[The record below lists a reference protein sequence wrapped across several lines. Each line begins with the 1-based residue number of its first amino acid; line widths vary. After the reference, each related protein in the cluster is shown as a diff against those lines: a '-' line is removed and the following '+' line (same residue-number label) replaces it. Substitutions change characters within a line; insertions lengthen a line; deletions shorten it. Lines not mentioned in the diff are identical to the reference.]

1 MADICVGFEPIGI
14 RQQIGAG
21 DQFLGA
27 LPHLNGPPVVDFV
40 IQDYSAN
47 RYDYGTP
54 EGTVPMTKIGND
66 GGIFRFPEVTVVTEI
81 RAICG
86 AGSVLSIYVEE
97 RDGSSAVLVAS
108 GLSGVADRHVMAP
121 EGLPVLPSQQIRI
134 LETVS
139 GGPAIPKSLA
149 VYVVKRGRMP

>member
-1 MADICVGFEPIGI
+1 MDISIGFEPVGV

-27 LPHLNGPPVVDFV
+27 LPHLNGPPIVDFV
-40 IQDYSAN
+40 IQDFNAN

-66 GGIFRFPEVTVVTEI
+66 GGIFRFPGTAVVTEF

-86 AGSVLSIYVEE
+86 AGSLLSVYVEE
-97 RDGSSAVLVAS
+97 RDGSSSVLVAA
-108 GLSGVADRHVMAP
+108 GLSGVANRHVMAP
-121 EGLPVLPSQQIRI
+121 EGLPVLPSQQLRI

-139 GGPAIPKSLA
+139 GAPAVPKSLA
-149 VYVVKRGRMP
+149 VYLVKRGRMP